1 MFILELYHRQTKR
14 EAYAYNYVM
23 RDEANEQRLISGI
36 ECSSDT
42 ALEEFCYPKQ
52 KYGKEDSRS
61 YYHIMQ
67 SFSLHDNLTPETA
80 QEIRLTFTEYFPD
93 YQILVTP
100 HYNTGYIHNHLMI
113 NSINHQNGKNSHQ
126 NRGKFL

>member
-1 MFILELYHRQTKR
+1 
-14 EAYAYNYVM
+14 M

-67 SFSLHDNLTPETA
+67 SFSLHDNNLITVLYCKLSQEDERLGKSLSIENQKILLQKYADNHDFRNCRFYVDEGCRGIDFKRPAPIQMMKDAET
-80 QEIRLTFTEYFPD
+80 
-93 YQILVTP
+93 
-100 HYNTGYIHNHLMI
+100 
-113 NSINHQNGKNSHQ
+113 GKIAS
-126 NRGKFL
+126 